1 MFLTYSDNDYI
12 IDQVLC
18 IDKIESERNI
28 SVEDNNRG
36 ESLMIK

>member
-18 IDKIESERNI
+18 TDEIESERNI
-28 SVEDNNRG
+28 RVEDD
-36 ESLMIK
+36 EE